1 MFTGITDKGQLID
14 GEACKK
20 LFNVGGTQQ
29 DITDDSIPE
38 LLISNQARQLEAK
51 LAQAMDTNNKYFQD
65 EREKLEKWADDKVLA
80 SEQALADTKN
90 QIKALKRESRHALSV
105 EEQQA
110 SQKKIRDLERKQRR
124 QRQEIFDVK
133 DEIIEKRDEL
143 IDALEK
149 RLKQKTEV
157 KELFT
162 VRWHVI

>member
-1 MFTGITDKGQLID
+1 
-14 GEACKK
+14 
-20 LFNVGGTQQ
+20 
-29 DITDDSIPE
+29 
-38 LLISNQARQLEAK
+38 
-51 LAQAMDTNNKYFQD
+51 MDTNNKYFQD

-124 QRQEIFDVK
+124 QRQEIFDVE